1 MIFFYYSL
9 LVTLAWA
16 GTITYLL
23 INGKKMGYLQ
33 SQPLAEIEPAVAIII
48 AVRNEEADLEK
59 ALYSV
64 CNLNYAN
71 YRIVV
76 LNDRSTDGTA
86 AILETFTGK
95 YPQLTVTHITTLP
108 YGWLGKN
115 HALYQGYLNSSEDWI
130 LFTDADVEFHPD
142 SLSKAAGYVTQNR
155 LDHLCIL
162 PEVVS
167 RSEFLNSILGTFTML
182 FMLQFKPW
190 AASNPKS
197 KASIGIGA
205 FNLVRRTAYEKAGTH
220 NSIKLR
226 PDDDL
231 KLGHMIKAAGLRQ
244 EVLAGKGY
252 VGLEWYRNVQQFIN
266 GLMKNSFAVAE
277 YSVSKTIG
285 GIIGILVLITLPV
298 PLMLIFG
305 DTTERLMAVVILIF
319 QSIFMA
325 SPVLPNKW
333 WHAVMIPFAGV
344 LMAYISAKSAF
355 ITLKQGG
362 IYWRDSFYSLDMLK
376 GTEKTN

>member
-9 LVTLAWA
+9 LITLAWA

-23 INGKKMGYLQ
+23 INGKKIGYLNL
-33 SQPLAEIEPAVAIII
+33 QPAVDIEPAVAIII

-59 ALYSV
+59 ALQSV

-95 YPQLTVTHITTLP
+95 YSQLTVTHIITLP
-108 YGWLGKN
+108 HGWLSKN
-115 HALYQGYLNSSEDWI
+115 HALYQGYLNSTEEWM

-142 SLSKAAGYVTQNR
+142 TLSKAAGYVTQNK

-182 FMLQFKPW
+182 FMLQFRPW
-190 AASNPKS
+190 AAINPKS
-197 KASIGIGA
+197 KESIGIGA

-220 NSIKLR
+220 NLIKLR

-252 VGLEWYRNVQQFIN
+252 VGLEWYRNVHQFIN
-266 GLMKNSFAVAE
+266 GLMKNSFAVAD
-277 YSVSKTIG
+277 YNVGKTIG

-305 DTTERLMAVVILIF
+305 DTTERLMVLAILIF
-319 QSIFMA
+319 QAAFMA

-333 WHAVMIPFAGV
+333 WHAVMIPFAGF

-376 GTEKTN
+376 GIEKTT